1 MSYFGQQ
8 RPYRKVTDSG
18 RSMALSTLTGHSA
31 GGMAPVPAMPRAH
44 QYNVSVLAAID
55 FRRVPVQVYE
65 TRRLPVIQMSRI
77 L

>member
-1 MSYFGQQ
+1 
-8 RPYRKVTDSG
+8 
-18 RSMALSTLTGHSA
+18 
-31 GGMAPVPAMPRAH
+31 MAPVPAMPRAH